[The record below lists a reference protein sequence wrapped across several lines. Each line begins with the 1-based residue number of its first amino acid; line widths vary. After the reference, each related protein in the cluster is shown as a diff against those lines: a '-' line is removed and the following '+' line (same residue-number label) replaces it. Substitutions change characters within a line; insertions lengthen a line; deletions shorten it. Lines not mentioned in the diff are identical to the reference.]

1 MTQDYLLELRNNN
14 KIIADYLLLHIPL
27 SITDTD
33 WDYNDSYVVEFGLNQ
48 KFYQLVINEDLEY
61 TDGVFQLF
69 IDTTGEKDWKRIY
82 RTNKLE
88 DMRIEIEWWMSR
100 E

>member
-33 WDYNDSYVVEFGLNQ
+33 RDYNDSYVVEFGLNQ